1 VLLQKRQLDYK
12 NQGLNAAFKM
22 EEKSMMMIMNQR
34 LDVVE
39 IIKKG

>member
-1 VLLQKRQLDYK
+1 
-12 NQGLNAAFKM
+12 LNAAFKM

-39 IIKKG
+39 IIKKGWKYKNYLLWVI